1 MAYLCEAQSPAAV
14 VQLIAASYLRHG
26 FYWYVTGSIPDG
38 KDPAVIDRKLI
49 AKYGIDVSEWERR
62 HRKKRGVA
70 NAHYLRHQHWFILLV
85 SEGHHAL
92 KQPASKGGEGEHLRD
107 CRRQPIRFQGYS
119 ISYRRSGV
127 TPIGGASIKW
137 HAHVR
142 IDDDTYRQL
151 RDHLL
156 DLATHR
162 SAENLAR
169 EFARIP
175 FARYAPIRRQL
186 LNILRA
192 VNERR
197 KQHNFEL
204 LNHSVLKLR
213 RTPVPV
219 YVRPE
224 AAEQPDSSLQEA
236 A

>member
-1 MAYLCEAQSPAAV
+1 Y
-14 VQLIAASYLRHG
+14 
-26 FYWYVTGSIPDG
+26 D
-38 KDPAVIDRKLI
+38 
-49 AKYGIDVSEWERR
+49 KYGRWPKNDLNEPNF
-62 HRKKRGVA
+62 KR
-70 NAHYLRHQHWFILLV
+70 YQRWFSLLV

-92 KQPASKGGEGEHLRD
+92 KQPTAKGGEGEYLRD

-127 TPIGGASIKW
+127 TPTGGASIKW

-204 LNHSVLKLR
+204 LNHSVLILR
-213 RTPVPV
+213 RTSVPV

-224 AAEQPDSSLQEA
+224 ATESPDLSLQEA

>member
-1 MAYLCEAQSPAAV
+1 MSICETAADNRSGFRGIPSRIGD
-14 VQLIAASYLRHG
+14 QAS
-26 FYWYVTGSIPDG
+26 
-38 KDPAVIDRKLI
+38 
-49 AKYGIDVSEWERR
+49 
-62 HRKKRGVA
+62 
-70 NAHYLRHQHWFILLV
+70 
-85 SEGHHAL
+85 
-92 KQPASKGGEGEHLRD
+92 
-107 CRRQPIRFQGYS
+107 RQP
-119 ISYRRSGV
+119 
-127 TPIGGASIKW
+127 GGASIKW

-169 EFARIP
+169 EFARIL

-224 AAEQPDSSLQEA
+224 TTESPAQSLQEA

>member
-1 MAYLCEAQSPAAV
+1 M
-14 VQLIAASYLRHG
+14 
-26 FYWYVTGSIPDG
+26 
-38 KDPAVIDRKLI
+38 
-49 AKYGIDVSEWERR
+49 
-62 HRKKRGVA
+62 
-70 NAHYLRHQHWFILLV
+70 
-85 SEGHHAL
+85 
-92 KQPASKGGEGEHLRD
+92 
-107 CRRQPIRFQGYS
+107 
-119 ISYRRSGV
+119 
-127 TPIGGASIKW
+127 TPTGGASVKW

-142 IDDDTYRQL
+142 IADDTYRQL

-162 SAENLAR
+162 SADNLAR
-169 EFARIP
+169 EFAQIP

-197 KQHNFEL
+197 KQQNFEL
-204 LNHSVLKLR
+204 LTHSVLNLR

-224 AAEQPDSSLQEA
+224 ATESQDSTVQEA